1 MPNIGFVYA
10 LSAGAN
16 SITIFDQS
24 ASSSSATSIGSAV
37 ATPWPISDRSTRIST
52 LSSGLMRSHALGA
65 NGSDGGGAAPMRGRE
80 GRWKPITSPAPA
92 TEAAWRNSR
101 RVTSALALMSRAL
114 RHSVN
119 GGANPLIGAA
129 ATDVRHG
136 GVDVL
141 VAGMGIF
148 REQGR
153 RRHDLTGLAVAALR
167 HVFLDPGLLDRV
179 AAIRRQAFDR
189 RDALAGDG
197 GDGQDAGTGRDA
209 VQMHRAGAALG
220 DAAPEL
226 GAGETERV
234 AQDPEQWGVGG
245 DRDRPGLAVDHEG
258 DWGHRERLLT
268 MSVAK
273 TGEGCRVREVW

>member
-1 MPNIGFVYA
+1 
-10 LSAGAN
+10 
-16 SITIFDQS
+16 
-24 ASSSSATSIGSAV
+24 
-37 ATPWPISDRSTRIST
+37 
-52 LSSGLMRSHALGA
+52 
-65 NGSDGGGAAPMRGRE
+65 
-80 GRWKPITSPAPA
+80 
-92 TEAAWRNSR
+92 
-101 RVTSALALMSRAL
+101 
-114 RHSVN
+114 
-119 GGANPLIGAA
+119 
-129 ATDVRHG
+129 
-136 GVDVL
+136 
-141 VAGMGIF
+141 MGIF

-209 VQMHRAGAALG
+209 VQMHRTGAALG

-273 TGEGCRVREVW
+273 TGEGFRVSGVGVGRPRHLAPDT